1 MGFTLPNNNC
11 FFSNYHLKTIT
22 PFPKNHDLLPLKI
35 ATRLFYSV
43 LGFLY
48 KIAYLF
54 LKVINGIASLLSSTS
69 PLSDLNTLGHPP
81 GYSILMAGVFSLLGE
96 SNPAIQFVQ
105 IICDALAAV
114 MIFLIVAELFPLGA
128 AVIAGMLAALSPQFA
143 WNSVLL
149 LPDSLAVLPILI
161 AIYCLARAVR
171 RPRLVTFIITG
182 VLVGLSCWLRA
193 NAMLLTFFFA
203 AAVPLLIKGER
214 KWRYALTVVCG
225 TLLIVL
231 PLTIRNAIVFHRFIP
246 LSLGAGQTLLEGI
259 ADYDPQGRFGIPNTD
274 VGIMK
279 QEAEQFQRPDYYG
292 MLFNPD
298 GVERERARLNPGF
311 TFDSFVTGKAN
322 QLARAAAIQ
331 VSENPG
337 ISYNP
342 LFVYGGV
349 GLGKTHLVQAI
360 GNFVASQRPDAKI
373 RYIHAEQYVTDV
385 VRAYQQK
392 SFDEFKRYY
401 HSLDLLLID
410 DIQFFSNKGRTQEE
424 FFYAFNA
431 LVEAHKQIVI
441 TCDTY
446 PKEISGMEERLISR
460 FGWGLTVAIE
470 PPELEMRVAIV
481 LKKAEAESVVLS
493 EDIAFFIAKHIRS
506 NVRELE
512 GALKKVLAFSRFNAR
527 ELSLDLAKDAL
538 RDILNVA
545 NRQITVENIQK
556 TVAEFFKLKISDM
569 HSKRRTRNVARP
581 RQVAMALAKDLTQM
595 SLPEIGE
602 AFGNRDHTT
611 VLHACR
617 MIASLRKQDSVMNRD
632 YLVLEQVLKG

>member
-1 MGFTLPNNNC
+1 MQNLWDACLRRLEQELPAQQFNTWIRPLAPESGAPDDTL
-11 FFSNYHLKTIT
+11 I
-22 PFPKNHDLLPLKI
+22 
-35 ATRLFYSV
+35 
-43 LGFLY
+43 
-48 KIAYLF
+48 
-54 LKVINGIASLLSSTS
+54 
-69 PLSDLNTLGHPP
+69 
-81 GYSILMAGVFSLLGE
+81 
-96 SNPAIQFVQ
+96 
-105 IICDALAAV
+105 LAAPNRFV
-114 MIFLIVAELFPLGA
+114 LELVRERFA
-128 AVIAGMLAALSPQFA
+128 SRIERLAAEACGRELGLRL
-143 WNSVLL
+143 V
-149 LPDSLAVLPILI
+149 
-161 AIYCLARAVR
+161 LARGAETPAR
-171 RPRLVTFIITG
+171 SAP
-182 VLVGLSCWLRA
+182 
-193 NAMLLTFFFA
+193 A
-203 AAVPLLIKGER
+203 AARPAAEPVVQER
-214 KWRYALTVVCG
+214 
-225 TLLIVL
+225 
-231 PLTIRNAIVFHRFIP
+231 
-246 LSLGAGQTLLEGI
+246 S
-259 ADYDPQGRFGIPNTD
+259 
-274 VGIMK
+274 
-279 QEAEQFQRPDYYG
+279 
-292 MLFNPD
+292 
-298 GVERERARLNPGF
+298 RLNRGF
-311 TFDSFVTGKAN
+311 SFDSFVTGKAN

-331 VSENPG
+331 VAENPG

-360 GNFVASQRPDAKI
+360 GNQLADRNPQARI

-446 PKEISGMEERLISR
+446 PKEIAGMEERLISR

-481 LKKAEAESVVLS
+481 LKKAEADAVQVS
-493 EDIAFFIAKHIRS
+493 EEIAFFIAKHIRS

-512 GALKKVLAFSRFNAR
+512 GALKKVLAFARFTGR
-527 ELSLDLAKDAL
+527 ELSLDLAKEAL
-538 RDILNVA
+538 RDILNL
-545 NRQITVENIQK
+545 NSRQVSVEGIQK
-556 TVAEFFKLKISDM
+556 TVAEYFKIKISDM
-569 HSKRRTRNVARP
+569 HSKRRSRNVARP

-617 MIASLRKQDSVMNRD
+617 TIASLRVRDTSLNRD